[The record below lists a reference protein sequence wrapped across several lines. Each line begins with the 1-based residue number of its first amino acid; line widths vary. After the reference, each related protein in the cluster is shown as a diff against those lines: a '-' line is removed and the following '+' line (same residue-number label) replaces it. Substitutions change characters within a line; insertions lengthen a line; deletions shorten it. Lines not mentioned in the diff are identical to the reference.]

1 MPEESCRATPS
12 LDLSLTPED
21 LNVIRGSQRW
31 RPSIILPSLTE
42 RRARSSKMDI
52 ADISF
57 SDQLLDM
64 LHDLCIC
71 EVDRLW
77 NELVGVDL
85 NRWKGVD
92 PLFSDS
98 PCEHCLSSKDLY
110 EELSALRQFKRSP
123 EGTSSSFPH
132 PIIRCVICC
141 PRPIRGL
148 LTFSPSVV
156 AHHIGWAEPQTMHA
170 CLNLHLS
177 PIEHPIEEL

>member
-1 MPEESCRATPS
+1 MSTGRLLVSALNCSSSWIYFRGPS
-12 LDLSLTPED
+12 LRLYWQMFRYSKVMNKAWTRWI
-21 LNVIRGSQRW
+21 NVLASV
-31 RPSIILPSLTE
+31 T
-42 RRARSSKMDI
+42 
-52 ADISF
+52 
-57 SDQLLDM
+57 
-64 LHDLCIC
+64 
-71 EVDRLW
+71 
-77 NELVGVDL
+77 DL

-92 PLFSDS
+92 PLLGDS

-156 AHHIGWAEPQTMHA
+156 AHHRV
-170 CLNLHLS
+170 S
-177 PIEHPIEEL
+177 